1 MARIPKSLLITWIV
15 TALAA
20 IVMWLLIPGSRMD
33 RAAAQWL
40 ARGFGKGS
48 VIISGSGIAAD
59 PWKLRSNP
67 AVDVSELQPTT
78 VALMDDLEG
87 IFQSS
92 PHSPIDLA
100 VIFKNLRDLG
110 TRQLACSVLL
120 AWEDPDPISLTAME
134 SALLEF
140 DSVVLAIPVT
150 RGAIMNAMP
159 PDLRRASLPTQ
170 QLGGDSSLLPT
181 VNRASVPT
189 LIHGGENAMAGF
201 EVIDSEPSAQHIH
214 LMARWDERV
223 IFSFPVLAA
232 LQHLGLKPEDLIIE
246 LGSHLQLGKAGP
258 AIPIDEFGRLAIDKA
273 AVMPE
278 TDMQAKELIDARAG
292 DEGLAP
298 LEQVTLC
305 DLRSHADIDTRDFNR
320 MIPYS
325 MAVLMRGQSRA
336 TEMTM
341 ARLNSACELPILL
354 ALALLMSLATLLDR
368 RAIGSITLIAI
379 GALALSVWFGFRAGI
394 WPPAFEAFLVIMA
407 ALACSSVCVGRRKRT
422 TSMPRMDRLKLDS
435 TQDQLDP
442 PL

>member
-1 MARIPKSLLITWIV
+1 MTRIPKTLLITWIV

-20 IVMWLLIPGSRMD
+20 ILMWLVIPGSRMD

-40 ARGFGKGS
+40 ARGFGKGA

-59 PWKLRSNP
+59 PWKLRSSR
-67 AVDVSELQPTT
+67 AVSVSESRPTT
-78 VALMDDLEG
+78 VALMDNLEG

-134 SALLEF
+134 SALLKF
-140 DSVVLAIPVT
+140 DSVVLATPVT
-150 RGAIMNAMP
+150 RSASMTAMP
-159 PDLRRASLPTQ
+159 PDLRRASLPADK
-170 QLGGDSSLLPT
+170 LGGDSALLPA
-181 VNRASVPT
+181 VNRASIPT

-201 EVIDSEPSAQHIH
+201 EVIDSEPSAEHIH

-232 LQHLGLKPEDLIIE
+232 LQQLELKPEDLIIE
-246 LGSHLQLGKAGP
+246 LGSHLQLGQAGP
-258 AIPIDEFGRLAIDKA
+258 AIPIDEFGRLAIDKV

-278 TDMQAKELIDARAG
+278 TDMQAKELIDAKAG
-292 DEGLAP
+292 DEGLPP

-305 DLRSHADIDTRDFNR
+305 DLRSHADIHTRDFNR

-325 MAVLMRGQSRA
+325 MAVLMRGQSR
-336 TEMTM
+336 TKEMTM
-341 ARLNSACELPILL
+341 ARLNSAYELPILL

-368 RAIGSITLIAI
+368 RVTGSITLIAI
-379 GALALSVWFGFRAGI
+379 GALVLSVWLGFRSGI
-394 WPPAFEAFLVIMA
+394 WPPAVEALLVVIA
-407 ALACSSVCVGRRKRT
+407 ALACSSISVGKRKRT
-422 TSMPRMDRLKLDS
+422 TSMPQMDRLKLDS
-435 TQDQLDP
+435 TQDQRDP